1 MWGPILEKAFAK
13 IHGNYDH
20 LTAGD
25 PRSAARAL
33 NGSPSIQYP
42 HSKSTS
48 TVDFI
53 WNELLTRDKAEEM
66 LFLITPGTS
75 DALTNSCGLT

>member
-13 IHGNYDH
+13 LHGNYSH

-33 NGSPSIQYP
+33 NGSPAVQHA
-42 HSKSTS
+42 HSKKKS
-48 TVDFI
+48 TVEFLWD
-53 WNELLTRDKAEEM
+53 T
-66 LFLITPGTS
+66 LFS
-75 DALTNSCGLT
+75 AD